1 MKSNPYGR
9 FYGLLSRLPI
19 HDDGMKAQFVSQYT
33 SGRTSSLKEMRPDEY
48 DRMCDAL
55 EESLQSRD
63 VLRCRRSSVLRIM
76 QRLGIDTTDWSRIN
90 AFCLDNRIAGKV
102 FGRLSV
108 EELTALS
115 TKLRSIQRNGG
126 LKPVETKPAPQKA
139 VTRQIIYI
147 PTSPNM
153 LS

>member
-90 AFCLDNRIAGKV
+90 AFCRDSRIAGKE

-108 EELTALS
+108 SELEALA
-115 TKLRSIQRNGG
+115 TKLRSIARHGG
-126 LKPVETKPAPQKA
+126 LKPTAPKTATTASIIYVPAPSG
-139 VTRQIIYI
+139 I
-147 PTSPNM
+147 PN
-153 LS
+153 

>member
-19 HDDGMKAQFVSQYT
+19 HDDGMKAQFVSRYT

-48 DRMCDAL
+48 DRMCNAL

-63 VLRCRRSSVLRIM
+63 VLRSRRSSALRLM

-90 AFCLDNRIAGKV
+90 AFCRDSRIAGKE

-108 EELTALS
+108 SELDALS
-115 TKLRSIQRNGG
+115 TKLRSIARHGG
-126 LKPVETKPAPQKA
+126 LKPMTPKT
-139 VTRQIIYI
+139 VTTASIIYVSPQSGI
-147 PTSPNM
+147 PN
-153 LS
+153 